1 MDSPA
6 IGRRLFFLFDYP
18 WSKIKGCFPPST
30 HVFPAFSFPLH
41 LATTTLNWRNTLH
54 RFPLTPFSPPAFR
67 HPHCFPSTVFPS
79 LPFLLLLFATPTLY
93 SKINSWNIPSLLL
106 PAPYHPPTTRQRCHT
121 PTPTT
126 LTHTHSHA
134 QSPGHARR
142 HTRTHIRT
150 RTISTARACA
160 RAFPHLMIMIL
171 EFVFFLAAFNHFA
184 AQMVRVL
191 LVDVLQQRSHARQ
204 LMLFLLT
211 RALRLTHRGLQ
222 FPIDLRGG
230 RIFLESLHRTCKV
243 NGWNLQGR
251 IWYTSWFIKCFMF
264 ELIT

>member
-18 WSKIKGCFPPST
+18 WSKIKDCCP
-30 HVFPAFSFPLH
+30 PLH
-41 LATTTLNWRNTLH
+41 P
-54 RFPLTPFSPPAFR
+54 RFPCILYTPPP
-67 HPHCFPSTVFPS
+67 PPPLIEKIPSTVFPS
-79 LPFLLLLFATPTLY
+79 FPFLLLLFATPTLY

-243 NGWNLQGR
+243 NG
-251 IWYTSWFIKCFMF
+251 
-264 ELIT
+264 